1 MAPFQA
7 VPSPDH
13 AVLDDVR
20 PAPIATPIASSP
32 AAPPV
37 ERRKRARTAGSV
49 PDRPRSTW
57 HEAES
62 ALSSTG
68 ASGLRSSGSAPRLPR
83 QTTAGGSS
91 APAYGDWTKPS
102 RSGETPGM
110 DADLPMAP
118 GALDYAPGTT
128 AIPDR
133 PVSRRRTG
141 AAPDDRVG
149 DDRFE
154 DDQLDDQAPP
164 AVRGPG
170 TGPVMGN
177 RAAQRAERQA
187 ADAVRRK
194 AERQRGS
201 AVSVLDEE
209 DQARKPHRVVK
220 GLVAMTIVALGVL
233 GVYTVVSPE
242 TAETSATSPAV
253 ASTGPTAPTEVDA
266 LPDLPTAPLDVEPI
280 VAAPVRVPVTV
291 LNSTE
296 ITGLAAKIADTVVA
310 GGWESPGVGAYTA
323 GDVAASTVFYTPG
336 DENQRQAAEQL
347 KAQFPQLQ
355 GPAERF
361 FELPAE
367 VTTPG
372 LVVVA
377 AGDWQP

>member
-1 MAPFQA
+1 
-7 VPSPDH
+7 
-13 AVLDDVR
+13 
-20 PAPIATPIASSP
+20 
-32 AAPPV
+32 
-37 ERRKRARTAGSV
+37 
-49 PDRPRSTW
+49 
-57 HEAES
+57 
-62 ALSSTG
+62 
-68 ASGLRSSGSAPRLPR
+68 
-83 QTTAGGSS
+83 
-91 APAYGDWTKPS
+91 
-102 RSGETPGM
+102 
-110 DADLPMAP
+110 
-118 GALDYAPGTT
+118 
-128 AIPDR
+128 
-133 PVSRRRTG
+133 
-141 AAPDDRVG
+141 
-149 DDRFE
+149 
-154 DDQLDDQAPP
+154 
-164 AVRGPG
+164 
-170 TGPVMGN
+170 MGN

-201 AVSVLDEE
+201 AVAVLDDEP
-209 DQARKPHRVVK
+209 QARIPQRVIK

-253 ASTGPTAPTEVDA
+253 ASAGPAVTPEVDA
-266 LPDLPTAPLDVEPI
+266 LPDLPTAPLDVDPT

-296 ITGLAAKIADTVVA
+296 ITGLAAKIAETVVT

-361 FELPAE
+361 FELPPE

-377 AGDWQP
+377 AGEWQP